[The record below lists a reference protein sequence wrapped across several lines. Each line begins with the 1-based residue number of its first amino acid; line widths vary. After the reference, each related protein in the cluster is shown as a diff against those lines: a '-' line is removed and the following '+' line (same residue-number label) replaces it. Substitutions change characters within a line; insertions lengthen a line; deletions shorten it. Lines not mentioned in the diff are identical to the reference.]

1 MSKRIVQ
8 ATFSTGHSI
17 KRGSKDRTYTHGY
30 LVKIRLADGKSVGW
44 SGFSSSE
51 SQCWD
56 NLRSESASVR
66 KEAGAVVELEEVV
79 PVVVLQERAEKV

>member
-8 ATFSTGHSI
+8 ATFSTGNSI
-17 KRGSKDRTYTHGY
+17 KRGSKDRTYTYAY
-30 LVKIRLADGKSVGW
+30 LVTIKTADGTVVGW

-56 NLRSESASVR
+56 NLRSESARVR
-66 KEAGAVVELEEVV
+66 KEPGAVVMVEEVV
-79 PVVVLQERAEKV
+79 PVVVLQERKGRA